1 MLPAAMSAV
10 QQLRRSSTYMASN
23 MITLPYYR
31 FYRQNTLLPVLAIVK
46 AVKEGERDE
55 LISRRM
61 RYWRERKLREYQ
73 FVSVAGTLLAAAVIG
88 CFSWMPQDNEH
99 WLGPAAWYSCLVM
112 SLFAILLSSSEAFI
126 FSTIKD
132 GPRPRLLVKELAMIA
147 LIKEHN
153 PESKPPHLARAN
165 TDRERGKET
174 PQYAR
179 DAEIRWN
186 MVFTW
191 QAPVMLIAYAV
202 TCFLMGLTINVCTPL
217 YDGVGFRDASK
228 ASIFYIVSFILS
240 GAVFVWCSF
249 WAYRFIDLE
258 DHEHEHDKGLE
269 LDPEPTTLRE
279 QVFLRSVDGNSPIE
293 SPPSLG
299 LQRR

>member
-55 LISRRM
+55 LVSRRM

-88 CFSWMPQDNEH
+88 CFSWMPQDSEH

-132 GPRPRLLVKELAMIA
+132 GPRPRLLAKELAMIA
-147 LIKEHN
+147 LIKDH
-153 PESKPPHLARAN
+153 PGKPHLTRQN

-174 PQYAR
+174 QQYAR

-217 YDGVGFRDASK
+217 YDGMGFRDASK

-258 DHEHEHDKGLE
+258 DHEHEHEHDQGLE
-269 LDPEPTTLRE
+269 LDTEPTMRG
-279 QVFLRSVDGNSPIE
+279 QVFVRSVEGNSLIE
-293 SPPSLG
+293 SPVNMG